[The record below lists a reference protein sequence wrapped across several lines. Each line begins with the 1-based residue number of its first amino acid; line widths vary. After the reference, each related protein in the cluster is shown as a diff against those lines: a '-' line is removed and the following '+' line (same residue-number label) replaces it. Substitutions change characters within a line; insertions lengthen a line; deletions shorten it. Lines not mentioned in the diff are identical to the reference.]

1 MMDRRNFFDQ
11 LVKNDLKTND
21 KIKKTPI
28 GQEDDCM
35 TSRLLDY
42 NYFNNYNK
50 IIAIDLSKLQELDA
64 DPNVIQQVNLPGNLN
79 GGENVND
86 NTIMFFII
94 EKAKEVI
101 LDFSQGSVKVLWI
114 CSTILFC
121 FNTI

>member
-11 LVKNDLKTND
+11 LVKNDLKTKY

-35 TSRLLDY
+35 TGRLLDY

-101 LDFSQGSVKVLWI
+101 LDFSQGTVKVL
-114 CSTILFC
+114 
-121 FNTI
+121 

>member
-35 TSRLLDY
+35 TGRLLDY

-50 IIAIDLSKLQELDA
+50 IIAIDLSKLHELDA

-79 GGENVND
+79 GGENVSD

-101 LDFSQGSVKVLWI
+101 LDFSQGTVKVLWI

-121 FNTI
+121 FNII

>member
-1 MMDRRNFFDQ
+1 MMDRQNFFDQ

-21 KIKKTPI
+21 KIKKTLI

-35 TSRLLDY
+35 TGRLLDY

-101 LDFSQGSVKVLWI
+101 LDFSQGTVKVLWI

-121 FNTI
+121 FNII

>member
-101 LDFSQGSVKVLWI
+101 LDFSQGTVKVL
-114 CSTILFC
+114 
-121 FNTI
+121 

>member
-1 MMDRRNFFDQ
+1 MMDRQNFFDQ

-35 TSRLLDY
+35 TGRLLDY

-101 LDFSQGSVKVLWI
+101 LDFSQGTVKVLWI

-121 FNTI
+121 FNII

>member
-101 LDFSQGSVKVLWI
+101 LDFSQGTVKVLWI

-121 FNTI
+121 FNII

>member
-35 TSRLLDY
+35 TGPLLDY

-101 LDFSQGSVKVLWI
+101 LDFSQGTVKVL
-114 CSTILFC
+114 
-121 FNTI
+121 